1 MNYMCI
7 IYFVWPRA
15 KQGLRVLAAV
25 RVSKKKRFNFIFQ
38 PLLRQMLFFAGTL
51 AQERASQKKTTGR
64 KLETRAI
71 LVKIN
76 TGT

>member
-15 KQGLRVLAAV
+15 KQGLRVLAAM
-25 RVSKKKRFNFIFQ
+25 RVSKKKRFIFQ

-51 AQERASQKKTTGR
+51 AQERASRKKTTDR
-64 KLETRAI
+64 KFETRAI
-71 LVKIN
+71 FVKIN
-76 TGT
+76 PGT